1 MGRIGIGEL
10 LLIALVIL
18 LLFGAQRLPEIGA
31 ALGKAIREFNL
42 ALKGDT
48 KDAKDAADKK

>member
-1 MGRIGIGEL
+1 MGRIGFAEI

-18 LLFGAQRLPEIGA
+18 VLFGAQRLPEIGA

-42 ALKGDT
+42 ALKGETKAD
-48 KDAKDAADKK
+48 KDAPGKN

>member
-1 MGRIGIGEL
+1 MGRIGFGEI

-18 LLFGAQRLPEIGA
+18 VLFGAQRLPEIGA

-42 ALKGDT
+42 ALKGETKAD
-48 KDAKDAADKK
+48 KDAPGQN